1 MFILLINYI
10 GIQLKYIYFKIYF
23 KEILICIFF
32 LYNDYESDIYFI
44 FLILGM
50 KGKLVI
56 LILYDIFVYML
67 YCSYFSGFGNGYYFI
82 NMVFI
87 QQRLLYVLIFEYD

>member
-10 GIQLKYIYFKIYF
+10 GIQLKYIYFKNFF

-50 KGKLVI
+50 KGKLLI

-67 YCSYFSGFGNGYYFI
+67 YCSYFSVFRNGYYFI

-87 QQRLLYVLIFEYD
+87 QQRLLLIFEYD

>member
-10 GIQLKYIYFKIYF
+10 GIQLKYIYFKNFF

-67 YCSYFSGFGNGYYFI
+67 YCSYFSGFRNGYYFI

-87 QQRLLYVLIFEYD
+87 QQRLLLIFEYD

>member
-10 GIQLKYIYFKIYF
+10 GIQLKYIYFKNFF

-50 KGKLVI
+50 KGKLLI
-56 LILYDIFVYML
+56 LILYDIFEYML

-87 QQRLLYVLIFEYD
+87 QQRLLLIFEYD

>member
-10 GIQLKYIYFKIYF
+10 GIQLKYIYFKIFF

-50 KGKLVI
+50 KGKLLI

-67 YCSYFSGFGNGYYFI
+67 YCSYFRNGYYFI

-87 QQRLLYVLIFEYD
+87 QQRLLLIFEYD